1 MEKNDYLQKL
11 LEKVNVKYVNDPL
24 PADLRTRFPEI
35 KGPLGKDLTF
45 DELDRYPGLQ
55 EALAFILHYTPSK
68 WLLEQE
74 APEIRKRRI
83 LHQWKPDTR
92 EFQHQDGVPDSSQ
105 DDAGDIYRWARD
117 GEVSG
122 ICFSGGGIR
131 SATFNLGILQ
141 GLASRGSLHQF
152 DYLSS
157 VSGGGYIH
165 SWLAAWLKRRTL
177 EERDKNHRTNANQ
190 DDLRAAWKHVTY
202 RLTPLPGRTDSEK
215 YQTVWPRQIQWLRR
229 YSNYLTP
236 QVGLFTSD
244 TWSAVAMWIRN
255 SALNQT
261 LLTTMFLCLLCFPH
275 LLAPSV
281 RLAPNPSVACTTG
294 AGAVGLAAGVV
305 PKALQPCLVNKT
317 KPAPIKISPD
327 RYFGSLFLKY
337 WHGRWD
343 LAGIV
348 SFFYKIA
355 GAGKTIIAA
364 LICFATGIALVIFL
378 LRWEYDLALHPV
390 QIAEPKTESVPRPR
404 RYQQWIAKLM
414 LSLEPNSAFM
424 LKLRRHQELI
434 AILMLCLLLIF
445 AILWTLITLQHPEGP
460 PYPVALFLLFLCLVC
475 AETFAGA
482 ALAQMMT
489 RRTQTLQRCD
499 GDTKSGEKLARAIN
513 RARLIAMAIP
523 AAATGAV
530 AGVAIAALLQSG
542 MMDSAANWLGLTDP
556 WSLRL
561 VLGTILFFWLAP
573 FTMVV
578 ASGFVGKD
586 FPDWLSEWLGRIRGY
601 SLMMGIVWVF
611 LCGSSLLM
619 PAFFLH
625 FSEPWERW
633 IKWPAVLTWAA
644 TTAGSVLGGKS
655 SKTGGNG
662 NGATGGAVLEAVVL
676 IGPYVYIAGLV
687 FILSLVLEKVHGPL
701 ADNLFDHSDLLF
713 WVSAIGIFLFMAGW
727 LGRRLDINE
736 FSMHTFYRNRLTR
749 CYLGASNL
757 TRNPSPVTGFD
768 QRDTADLQIAQLA
781 FDRAYPGPIPIF
793 CCAMNI
799 TLGEDLAWQQRKAAS
814 FAFTPYYSGYTV
826 GWTEAHK
833 GLRFNGFVPTE
844 FLYEGDP
851 SGTKDVGGPNLATAM
866 AASGAAV
873 SPNWGYHTNPATAFL
888 MTMFDVRLG
897 LWIPNP
903 RHSPLAGQKLGV
915 KPDSPPQPSSP
926 AFAPA
931 RLASELLGSVDDTS
945 KYVYLTDGGH
955 FDNMG
960 LYELVRRR
968 CYKIVIC
975 DAEED
980 GDYSYEGIGDA
991 IRKCRIDFGA
1001 EIELDLSP
1009 TRPNANSRLST
1020 AHMIQG
1026 TIRYPE
1032 TPSDQ
1037 KGAVWYIKASLTGKP
1052 PAAGEEVSA
1061 ELPDVPGDVQN
1072 YKLQHPHFPHD
1083 STAEQWFTESQF
1095 ESYRRLGQSIVDG
1108 L

>member
-1 MEKNDYLQKL
+1 MERNDYLQRL
-11 LEKVNVKYVNDPL
+11 LEKVHVKFVNDPL
-24 PADLRTRFPEI
+24 PVDLRTRFPDI

-45 DELDRYPGLQ
+45 DELDKYPGLQ
-55 EALAFILHYTPSK
+55 ESLAFIMRYTPSK

-74 APEIRKRRI
+74 APQIEKRRA
-83 LHQWKPDTR
+83 LHQWRPDTR
-92 EFQHQDGVPDSSQ
+92 NFQCQGAVPDSSQ
-105 DDAGDIYRWARD
+105 DDPGDIYRWARD
-117 GEVSG
+117 SEVSG

-141 GLASRGSLHQF
+141 GLASRGSLNQF

-165 SWLAAWLKRRTL
+165 SWFAAWLKRRTM
-177 EERDKNHRTNANQ
+177 EERDNNQRTRANQ
-190 DDLRAAWKHVTY
+190 DDLRAAWDHVNY
-202 RLTPLPGRTDSEK
+202 RLTPLPGRNGSTK

-236 QVGLFTSD
+236 HVGLFTSD

-261 LLTTMFLCLLCFPH
+261 LLIAMFLCLLCVPH

-281 RLAPNPSVACTTG
+281 RLGPKPPLACTTG
-294 AGAVGLAAGVV
+294 GDAAALGIGVV
-305 PKALQPCLVNKT
+305 PQALQPCLVNKT
-317 KPAPIKISPD
+317 TPAPIKFSPD
-327 RYFGSLFLKY
+327 RDFGSLFLKY
-337 WHGRWD
+337 WHGRWN
-343 LAGIV
+343 LAGSI
-348 SFFYKIA
+348 SLFYKIA

-378 LRWEYDLALHPV
+378 LRWEYDLALQPV
-390 QIAEPKTESVPRPR
+390 Q
-404 RYQQWIAKLM
+404 
-414 LSLEPNSAFM
+414 SAGTKSEFM
-424 LKLRRHQELI
+424 LRLRRHQEAI

-445 AILWTLITLQHPEGP
+445 AILWTLITLQHPQGP
-460 PYPVALFLLFLCLVC
+460 AYPAALFLLFLCLVC
-475 AETFAGA
+475 AETFAGG

-489 RRTQTLQRCD
+489 RRTQALQWRD
-499 GDTKSGEKLARAIN
+499 KDPKSGERLARAVK

-523 AAATGAV
+523 AAATGTV
-530 AGVAIAALLQSG
+530 MGVAIAALLQSW
-542 MMDSAANWLGLTDP
+542 MIDCAVNWLGLTAL

-586 FPDWLSEWLGRIRGY
+586 FPDWLSEWLGRIRAY
-601 SLMMGIVWVF
+601 SLIMGIVWIF

-625 FSEPWERW
+625 FSGHW

-644 TTAGSVLGGKS
+644 TTAGSVLGSKS
-655 SKTGGNG
+655 SKTSGKGNG
-662 NGATGGAVLEAVVL
+662 SSSGAVLESVVL
-676 IGPYVYIAGLV
+676 VGPYVYIAGLV
-687 FILSLVLEKVHGPL
+687 FILSLVLEKLHGPL
-701 ADNLFDHSDLLF
+701 ADNVFDHSDLLF
-713 WVSAIGIFLFMAGW
+713 WISAIAIFLFVAGW

-757 TRNPSPVTGFD
+757 TRSPSPVTGFD

-781 FDRAYPGPIPIF
+781 FDREYPGPIPIF

-833 GLRFNGFVPTE
+833 NLRFNGFVPTE

-873 SPNWGYHTNPATAFL
+873 SPNWGYHTNSATAFL

-915 KPDSPPQPSSP
+915 KPDTPPTPASP

-931 RLASELLGSVDDTS
+931 RLTSELLGSVNDTS
-945 KYVYLTDGGH
+945 TYVYLTDGGH

-1009 TRPNANSRLST
+1009 TRPNAKSGLSR
-1020 AHMIQG
+1020 AHIIRG

-1032 TPSDQ
+1032 TPCDE

-1052 PAAGEEVSA
+1052 PGAGEEGSA

>member
-1 MEKNDYLQKL
+1 MEKNDYLQRL
-11 LEKVNVKYVNDPL
+11 LEKVHVKFVNDPL
-24 PADLRTRFPEI
+24 PADLRTRFPDI
-35 KGPLGKDLTF
+35 KGPLGKDLTY

-55 EALAFILHYTPSK
+55 EELAFIVRYTPSK

-74 APEIRKRRI
+74 APEIRKRRN
-83 LHQWKPDTR
+83 LHQWRPDTR
-92 EFQHQDGVPDSSQ
+92 AFQCQDALPDCSQ
-105 DDAGDIYRWARD
+105 DDAGDIYCWARD
-117 GEVSG
+117 SEVSG

-141 GLASRGSLHQF
+141 GLASRGSLNQF

-177 EERDKNHRTNANQ
+177 EERDKNQRTKANQ
-190 DDLRAAWKHVTY
+190 NDLLAAWNHVTY
-202 RLTPLPGRTDSEK
+202 RLTPLPGRTGLEK

-236 QVGLFTSD
+236 HVGLFTSD

-255 SALNQT
+255 SSLNQT
-261 LLTTMFLCLLCFPH
+261 LLIAMFLCLLCFPH

-281 RLAPNPSVACTTG
+281 RLGPNPSVASATG
-294 AGAVGLAAGVV
+294 AGAAGLAAGVV
-305 PKALQPCLVNKT
+305 PKASQPGLVNET
-317 KPAPIKISPD
+317 KPAPTKISPD
-327 RYFGSLFLKY
+327 RSFRSLFLKY
-337 WHGRWD
+337 WQGRWN
-343 LAGIV
+343 LAGVV
-348 SFFYKIA
+348 SFFYKVA

-364 LICFATGIALVIFL
+364 LFCFATGITLVIFL
-378 LRWEYDLALHPV
+378 LRWEYDLAV
-390 QIAEPKTESVPRPR
+390 QPIQGPKPR
-404 RYQQWIAKLM
+404 
-414 LSLEPNSAFM
+414 LEFM
-424 LKLRRHQELI
+424 LTLRRHQVLI
-434 AILMLCLLLIF
+434 ANVMLCLLLIF
-445 AILWTLITLQHPEGP
+445 AILWTRITLQHPVGP
-460 PYPVALFLLFLCLVC
+460 TYPVALFLLFLCLVC
-475 AETFAGA
+475 AETFAGG

-489 RRTQTLQRCD
+489 RRTQTLQWR
-499 GDTKSGEKLARAIN
+499 GKDTNNGERLARAIK

-530 AGVAIAALLQSG
+530 VGVAIAALLQSWR
-542 MMDSAANWLGLTDP
+542 MDSAANWLGLTAP
-556 WSLRL
+556 WSLQL

-578 ASGFVGKD
+578 ASGFIGKD
-586 FPDWLSEWLGRIRGY
+586 FPDWLSEWLGRIRAY
-601 SLMMGIVWVF
+601 SLIMGIVWIF

-625 FSEPWERW
+625 LSGPWERW

-655 SKTGGNG
+655 SKTSGHDNG
-662 NGATGGAVLEAVVL
+662 SSSGAVLEGVVL

-687 FILSLVLEKVHGPL
+687 FILSLVLEKLHGPL
-701 ADNLFDHSDLLF
+701 ADNLFHHSDLRF
-713 WVSAIGIFLFMAGW
+713 WVSAIAVFLFMAGW

-757 TRNPSPVTGFD
+757 TRSPSPVTGFD

-781 FDRAYPGPIPIF
+781 FDREYPGPIPIF

-826 GWTEAHK
+826 GWTEARK

-851 SGTKDVGGPNLATAM
+851 SGTKEVGGPNLATAM

-915 KPDSPPQPSSP
+915 NPDTPPKPASPV
-926 AFAPA
+926 FAPA
-931 RLASELLGSVDDTS
+931 RLTSELLGSVNDTS
-945 KYVYLTDGGH
+945 RYVYLTDGGH

-1009 TRPNANSRLST
+1009 TRPNAKSVLST
-1020 AHMIQG
+1020 AHIIRG

-1032 TPSDQ
+1032 TPSDK
-1037 KGAVWYIKASLTGKP
+1037 KGAVCYIKASLTGKP
-1052 PAAGEEVSA
+1052 PAAGEEGSA

>member
-1 MEKNDYLQKL
+1 MHE
-11 LEKVNVKYVNDPL
+11 
-24 PADLRTRFPEI
+24 
-35 KGPLGKDLTF
+35 
-45 DELDRYPGLQ
+45 
-55 EALAFILHYTPSK
+55 
-68 WLLEQE
+68 
-74 APEIRKRRI
+74 
-83 LHQWKPDTR
+83 
-92 EFQHQDGVPDSSQ
+92 
-105 DDAGDIYRWARD
+105 
-117 GEVSG
+117 
-122 ICFSGGGIR
+122 
-131 SATFNLGILQ
+131 
-141 GLASRGSLHQF
+141 
-152 DYLSS
+152 
-157 VSGGGYIH
+157 
-165 SWLAAWLKRRTL
+165 
-177 EERDKNHRTNANQ
+177 
-190 DDLRAAWKHVTY
+190 
-202 RLTPLPGRTDSEK
+202 
-215 YQTVWPRQIQWLRR
+215 LRR
-229 YSNYLTP
+229 
-236 QVGLFTSD
+236 D
-244 TWSAVAMWIRN
+244 
-255 SALNQT
+255 
-261 LLTTMFLCLLCFPH
+261 
-275 LLAPSV
+275 
-281 RLAPNPSVACTTG
+281 
-294 AGAVGLAAGVV
+294 
-305 PKALQPCLVNKT
+305 
-317 KPAPIKISPD
+317 
-327 RYFGSLFLKY
+327 
-337 WHGRWD
+337 
-343 LAGIV
+343 
-348 SFFYKIA
+348 
-355 GAGKTIIAA
+355 
-364 LICFATGIALVIFL
+364 
-378 LRWEYDLALHPV
+378 
-390 QIAEPKTESVPRPR
+390 
-404 RYQQWIAKLM
+404 QQWIARLM
-414 LSLEPNSAFM
+414 LCLEPKSECM
-424 LKLRRHQELI
+424 LWLRRHQEFI

-445 AILWTLITLQHPEGP
+445 AILWTLITLQHPQEP
-460 PYPVALFLLFLCLVC
+460 AYPVAIFLLFLCLVC
-475 AETFAGA
+475 AETFAGG

-489 RRTQTLQRCD
+489 RRTQTLPWHGR
-499 GDTKSGEKLARAIN
+499 DTKGGERLAKTIKRM
-513 RARLIAMAIP
+513 RLILMAIP

-530 AGVAIAALLQSG
+530 AGVAIAALLQSS
-542 MMDSAANWLGLTDP
+542 MMDWAAGWLGLTGP
-556 WSLRL
+556 WSLQL

-619 PAFFLH
+619 PALFLH
-625 FSEPWERW
+625 LSESWGRW
-633 IKWPAVLTWAA
+633 IQWPAVLTWVA
-644 TTAGSVLGGKS
+644 TTAGSVLGSKS
-655 SKTGGNG
+655 NKTSGIGNG
-662 NGATGGAVLEAVVL
+662 SAGGGVLEAVVL

-687 FILSLVLEKVHGPL
+687 SILSLVLEKVHGPL

-713 WVSAIGIFLFMAGW
+713 WASAIAVFLFISGW
-727 LGRRLDINE
+727 LGHRLDINE

-757 TRNPSPVTGFD
+757 MRSPSPVTGFD

-781 FDRAYPGPIPIF
+781 FDREYPGPIPIF

-851 SGTKDVGGPNLATAM
+851 SAAKDVGGPNLATAM

-873 SPNWGYHTNPATAFL
+873 SPNWGYHTNPVTAFL

-915 KPDSPPQPSSP
+915 KPDKPPMPSSP
-926 AFAPA
+926 VFAPA
-931 RLASELLGSVDDTS
+931 RLASELLGRVNDTS
-945 KYVYLTDGGH
+945 NYVYLTDGGH

-1009 TRPNANSRLST
+1009 TRPNAKSRLST
-1020 AHMIQG
+1020 AHVIRG

-1052 PAAGEEVSA
+1052 PAAGEETN
-1061 ELPDVPGDVQN
+1061 ELPDAPGDVQN

-1095 ESYRRLGQSIVDG
+1095 ESYRRLGQNIVDG

>member
-1 MEKNDYLQKL
+1 MENNDYLQRL
-11 LEKVNVKYVNDPL
+11 LEKVHVRFVNDPL
-24 PADLRTRFPEI
+24 PADLRTRFPDI
-35 KGPLGKDLTF
+35 KGPLGKDLTYA
-45 DELDRYPGLQ
+45 ELDKYPGLQ
-55 EALAFILHYTPSK
+55 EDLAFILRYTPSK

-83 LHQWKPDTR
+83 LHQWRQDTR
-92 EFQHQDGVPDSSQ
+92 DFQCQDAVPDPSQ
-105 DDAGDIYRWARD
+105 DDEGDIYRWARD
-117 GEVSG
+117 SEVSG

-177 EERDKNHRTNANQ
+177 EERDENQRTRANQ
-190 DDLRAAWKHVTY
+190 DDLRKAWDHVTC
-202 RLTPLPGRTDSEK
+202 RLTPLPGRTSSEQ

-261 LLTTMFLCLLCFPH
+261 LLITMFLCLLCFPH

-281 RLAPNPSVACTTG
+281 RLGPNASVAIATST
-294 AGAVGLAAGVV
+294 GAVGVAAGVV
-305 PKALQPCLVNKT
+305 PKASQTGLVNKT
-317 KPAPIKISPD
+317 KPAPTKISPD
-327 RYFGSLFLKY
+327 RYFRSLFLKY
-337 WHGRWD
+337 WHGRWN

-348 SFFYKIA
+348 SFVYKIA

-364 LICFATGIALVIFL
+364 LFCFATGIALVIHL
-378 LRWEYDLALHPV
+378 LRWEYDLAVKPL
-390 QIAEPKTESVPRPR
+390 QAAKPKVE
-404 RYQQWIAKLM
+404 
-414 LSLEPNSAFM
+414 FM
-424 LKLRRHQELI
+424 LRLRRHQVLI
-434 AILMLCLLLIF
+434 ANLMLCLLLIF
-445 AILWTLITLQHPEGP
+445 AILWTLITLQHPEEP
-460 PYPVALFLLFLCLVC
+460 AYPAALFLLFLCLVC
-475 AETFAGA
+475 AETFAGG

-489 RRTQTLQRCD
+489 RRTQILQWR
-499 GDTKSGEKLARAIN
+499 GKDTKNGERLARAIK
-513 RARLIAMAIP
+513 RVRLVLMAIP

-530 AGVAIAALLQSG
+530 AGVAIAALLQSWR
-542 MMDSAANWLGLTDP
+542 MDYAANWLGLTDP

-561 VLGTILFFWLAP
+561 VLGTILFFWLGP
-573 FTMVV
+573 FTMVL

-586 FPDWLSEWLGRIRGY
+586 FPDWLSEWLGRIRAY
-601 SLMMGIVWVF
+601 SLMMGILWVF
-611 LCGSSLLM
+611 LCGSALLM
-619 PAFFLH
+619 PAFFLRL
-625 FSEPWERW
+625 SEPWGLW

-655 SKTGGNG
+655 SKTSGSGNG
-662 NGATGGAVLEAVVL
+662 SSSGPILEAVVL

-687 FILSLVLEKVHGPL
+687 FILSLVLERLHGPL
-701 ADNLFDHSDLLF
+701 ADHLFHHSDLRL
-713 WVSAIGIFLFMAGW
+713 WVTAIAVFLFMAGW
-727 LGRRLDINE
+727 LGRRLDVNE

-757 TRNPSPVTGFD
+757 TRSPSPVTGFD
-768 QRDTADLQIAQLA
+768 QRDTANLQIAQLA
-781 FDRAYPGPIPIF
+781 FDREYPGPIPIF

-826 GWTEAHK
+826 GWTEARK

-851 SGTKDVGGPNLATAM
+851 SGTKEVGGPNLATAM

-873 SPNWGYHTNPATAFL
+873 SPNMGYHTNSATAFL

-915 KPDSPPQPSSP
+915 KPDTPPKPASPI
-926 AFAPA
+926 FAPA
-931 RLASELLGSVDDTS
+931 RLASELLGSVNDTS
-945 KYVYLTDGGH
+945 SYVYLTDGGH

-1009 TRPNANSRLST
+1009 TRPNASSGLST
-1020 AHMIQG
+1020 AHMIRG

-1052 PAAGEEVSA
+1052 PAAGEEESA
-1061 ELPDVPGDVQN
+1061 ELPDAPGDLQN

-1083 STAEQWFTESQF
+1083 STADQWFTESQF

>member
-1 MEKNDYLQKL
+1 MEKNDYLRRL
-11 LEKVNVKYVNDPL
+11 LEKVHVKFVNDPL
-24 PADLRTRFPEI
+24 PADLRTRFPAI
-35 KGPLGKDLTF
+35 KGPLGKDLTY
-45 DELDRYPGLQ
+45 DELDKYPGLQ
-55 EALAFILHYTPSK
+55 EALAFMVRYTPSK

-74 APEIRKRRI
+74 AREIGKRRR
-83 LHQWKPDTR
+83 LHQWRPDTR
-92 EFQHQDGVPDSSQ
+92 DFQCLDAVPDPSQ
-105 DDAGDIYRWARD
+105 DDPGDVYRWARD
-117 GEVSG
+117 SEVSG

-177 EERDKNHRTNANQ
+177 EERDKNQRTRASQ
-190 DDLRAAWKHVTY
+190 DDLRAAWNHVTY
-202 RLTPLPGRTDSEK
+202 RLTPLPGRNGSEK

-244 TWSAVAMWIRN
+244 TWSAVAMWVRN

-261 LLTTMFLCLLCFPH
+261 LLIAMFLCLLCFPH

-281 RLAPNPSVACTTG
+281 RLGPTCATG
-294 AGAVGLAAGVV
+294 ADAVGPAAGVV
-305 PKALQPCLVNKT
+305 PKVLQPCLVNQT
-317 KPAPIKISPD
+317 KPAPIISPD
-327 RYFGSLFLKY
+327 RYFRSLFLKY
-337 WHGRWD
+337 WHGRWN

-348 SFFYKIA
+348 SFFFKIA
-355 GAGKTIIAA
+355 GAGKTIVVA
-364 LICFATGIALVIFL
+364 LFCFATGIALVIFL
-378 LRWEYDLALHPV
+378 LRWEYDLAV
-390 QIAEPKTESVPRPR
+390 QPPQDAEHKFE
-404 RYQQWIAKLM
+404 
-414 LSLEPNSAFM
+414 FM
-424 LKLRRHQELI
+424 LRLRRHQVLI
-434 AILMLCLLLIF
+434 ANLMLCLLLIF
-445 AILWTLITLQHPEGP
+445 AILWTRITLQHPEEP
-460 PYPVALFLLFLCLVC
+460 AYPVALFLLFLCLVC
-475 AETFAGA
+475 AETFAGG

-489 RRTQTLQRCD
+489 RRTQTLQWGRK
-499 GDTKSGEKLARAIN
+499 DTKHGQRLAQTIN
-513 RARLIAMAIP
+513 RVRLIAMAIP

-530 AGVAIAALLQSG
+530 AGVAIAALLQSCW
-542 MMDSAANWLGLTDP
+542 MDCAANWLGLTDP
-556 WSLRL
+556 SSLRL

-573 FTMVV
+573 FTMVL
-578 ASGFVGKD
+578 ASGFIGKD
-586 FPDWLSEWLGRIRGY
+586 FPDWLSEWLGRIRAY
-601 SLMMGIVWVF
+601 SLIMGIVWIF
-611 LCGSSLLM
+611 FCGSSLLM

-625 FSEPWERW
+625 LSQSWGRW
-633 IKWPAVLTWAA
+633 IRWPAVLTWVA

-655 SKTGGNG
+655 SKTSGSANG
-662 NGATGGAVLEAVVL
+662 STSGPVLEGVVL

-687 FILSLVLEKVHGPL
+687 LILSLVLEKLHGPL
-701 ADNLFDHSDLLF
+701 ADNLFDHSDLRF
-713 WVSAIGIFLFMAGW
+713 WLWAIAVFLFMAGW

-757 TRNPSPVTGFD
+757 TRSPSPVTGFD
-768 QRDTADLQIAQLA
+768 QRDTANLQLAQLG
-781 FDRAYPGPIPIF
+781 FDREYPGPIPIF

-826 GWTEAHK
+826 GWTEARK

-873 SPNWGYHTNPATAFL
+873 SPNWGYHTNSATAFL

-915 KPDSPPQPSSP
+915 KPDTSPKPASP
-926 AFAPA
+926 IFAPA
-931 RLASELLGSVDDTS
+931 RLTSELLGSVDDTS
-945 KYVYLTDGGH
+945 RYVYLTDGGH

-1009 TRPNANSRLST
+1009 TRPNAKSRLST
-1020 AHMIQG
+1020 AHIIRG

-1052 PAAGEEVSA
+1052 SAAGEEGSA
-1061 ELPDVPGDVQN
+1061 ELPDVPGDLQN
-1072 YKLQHPHFPHD
+1072 YKLQHPYFPHD
-1083 STAEQWFTESQF
+1083 STADQWFTESQF

>member
-1 MEKNDYLQKL
+1 MEKNDYLRRL
-11 LEKVNVKYVNDPL
+11 LEKVHVKFVNDPL
-24 PADLRTRFPEI
+24 PADLRTRFPAI
-35 KGPLGKDLTF
+35 KGPLGKDLSY
-45 DELDRYPGLQ
+45 DELDKYPGLQ
-55 EALAFILHYTPSK
+55 EALAFMVRYTPSK

-74 APEIRKRRI
+74 APEIGKRRS
-83 LHQWKPDTR
+83 LHQWRPDTR
-92 EFQHQDGVPDSSQ
+92 DFQCQDAVPDPSQ

-117 GEVSG
+117 SEVSG

-177 EERDKNHRTNANQ
+177 EERDKNQRTRANQ
-190 DDLRAAWKHVTY
+190 DDLRAAWNHVTY
-202 RLTPLPGRTDSEK
+202 RLTPLPGRNGSEK

-244 TWSAVAMWIRN
+244 TWSAVAMWVRN
-255 SALNQT
+255 SSLNQT
-261 LLTTMFLCLLCFPH
+261 LLITMFLCLLCFPH

-281 RLAPNPSVACTTG
+281 RLGPNPSMACATG
-294 AGAVGLAAGVV
+294 AGAIGPAAGVV
-305 PKALQPCLVNKT
+305 PKALQPCLVNNT
-317 KPAPIKISPD
+317 KPSPIKISPD
-327 RYFGSLFLKY
+327 RYFRSLFLKY
-337 WHGRWD
+337 WRGRWN

-355 GAGKTIIAA
+355 DAGRTIVAA
-364 LICFATGIALVIFL
+364 LFCFATGIALVIFL
-378 LRWEYDLALHPV
+378 LRWEYDLALQPL
-390 QIAEPKTESVPRPR
+390 QSAETKSE
-404 RYQQWIAKLM
+404 
-414 LSLEPNSAFM
+414 FM

-434 AILMLCLLLIF
+434 ANLMLCLLLIF
-445 AILWTLITLQHPEGP
+445 AVLWTLITVQHPEGP
-460 PYPVALFLLFLCLVC
+460 AYPVALFLLFLSLVC
-475 AETFAGA
+475 AETFAGG

-489 RRTQTLQRCD
+489 RRTQTLQWRRKE
-499 GDTKSGEKLARAIN
+499 TKHGERLARAIK
-513 RARLIAMAIP
+513 RGRLIAMAIP

-530 AGVAIAALLQSG
+530 AGVTIAALLQSW
-542 MMDSAANWLGLTDP
+542 MMDCAANWLGLTDP

-586 FPDWLSEWLGRIRGY
+586 FPDWLSEWLGRIRAY

-619 PAFFLH
+619 PALFLH
-625 FSEPWERW
+625 LSQSWGRW
-633 IKWPAVLTWAA
+633 IRWPAVLTWVA

-655 SKTGGNG
+655 SKTGGGANG
-662 NGATGGAVLEAVVL
+662 STSGPVLESVVL
-676 IGPYVYIAGLV
+676 IGPYVYITGLV
-687 FILSLVLEKVHGPL
+687 FILSLVLEKLHGPL

-713 WVSAIGIFLFMAGW
+713 WVWAIAVFLFIAAW

-757 TRNPSPVTGFD
+757 IRSPSPVTGFD

-781 FDRAYPGPIPIF
+781 FDREYPGPIPIF

-826 GWTEAHK
+826 GWTEARK

-915 KPDSPPQPSSP
+915 KPDTPPKPASPI
-926 AFAPA
+926 FAPA
-931 RLASELLGSVDDTS
+931 RLTSELLGSVNDTS
-945 KYVYLTDGGH
+945 RYVYLTDGGH

-1009 TRPNANSRLST
+1009 TRPNAKSHLST
-1020 AHMIQG
+1020 AHIIRG

-1052 PAAGEEVSA
+1052 SAAGEEGSA
-1061 ELPDVPGDVQN
+1061 ELPDVPGDLQN
-1072 YKLQHPHFPHD
+1072 YKLQHPYFPHD
-1083 STAEQWFTESQF
+1083 STADQWFTESQF

>member
-1 MEKNDYLQKL
+1 M
-11 LEKVNVKYVNDPL
+11 
-24 PADLRTRFPEI
+24 
-35 KGPLGKDLTF
+35 
-45 DELDRYPGLQ
+45 
-55 EALAFILHYTPSK
+55 H
-68 WLLEQE
+68 
-74 APEIRKRRI
+74 
-83 LHQWKPDTR
+83 
-92 EFQHQDGVPDSSQ
+92 
-105 DDAGDIYRWARD
+105 AR
-117 GEVSG
+117 
-122 ICFSGGGIR
+122 
-131 SATFNLGILQ
+131 
-141 GLASRGSLHQF
+141 
-152 DYLSS
+152 
-157 VSGGGYIH
+157 
-165 SWLAAWLKRRTL
+165 
-177 EERDKNHRTNANQ
+177 
-190 DDLRAAWKHVTY
+190 
-202 RLTPLPGRTDSEK
+202 
-215 YQTVWPRQIQWLRR
+215 
-229 YSNYLTP
+229 
-236 QVGLFTSD
+236 
-244 TWSAVAMWIRN
+244 
-255 SALNQT
+255 
-261 LLTTMFLCLLCFPH
+261 
-275 LLAPSV
+275 
-281 RLAPNPSVACTTG
+281 
-294 AGAVGLAAGVV
+294 
-305 PKALQPCLVNKT
+305 
-317 KPAPIKISPD
+317 
-327 RYFGSLFLKY
+327 
-337 WHGRWD
+337 
-343 LAGIV
+343 
-348 SFFYKIA
+348 
-355 GAGKTIIAA
+355 
-364 LICFATGIALVIFL
+364 
-378 LRWEYDLALHPV
+378 
-390 QIAEPKTESVPRPR
+390 
-404 RYQQWIAKLM
+404 
-414 LSLEPNSAFM
+414 
-424 LKLRRHQELI
+424 LRRHQEAI

-445 AILWTLITLQHPEGP
+445 AVLWTRITLQHPQEP
-460 PYPVALFLLFLCLVC
+460 AYPVAFFLLFLSLVC
-475 AETFAGA
+475 AETFAGG

-489 RRTQTLQRCD
+489 RRTQTLQWRGRDPKD
-499 GDTKSGEKLARAIN
+499 GERLARTIK
-513 RARLIAMAIP
+513 RVRLIAMAIP

-530 AGVAIAALLQSG
+530 GGVAIAALLQSR
-542 MMDSAANWLGLTDP
+542 MMDYAANWLGLTAP
-556 WSLRL
+556 WSLQV

-619 PAFFLH
+619 PALFLH
-625 FSEPWERW
+625 LSESLGLW
-633 IKWPAVLTWAA
+633 IKWPAVLTWAG
-644 TTAGSVLGGKS
+644 TTAGSVLGSKS
-655 SKTGGNG
+655 NKTSGNG
-662 NGATGGAVLEAVVL
+662 NGSRSGGMLEAVVL

-687 FILSLVLEKVHGPL
+687 SILSLALEKVHGPL
-701 ADNLFDHSDLLF
+701 ADHLFDHSDLLF
-713 WVSAIGIFLFMAGW
+713 WASAIAAFLFISGW
-727 LGRRLDINE
+727 LGHRLDINE

-757 TRNPSPVTGFD
+757 TRSPSPVTGFD

-781 FDRAYPGPIPIF
+781 FDREYPGPIPIF

-833 GLRFNGFVPTE
+833 DLRFNGFVPTE

-915 KPDSPPQPSSP
+915 KPDTPPKPSSP
-926 AFAPA
+926 VFAPA
-931 RLASELLGSVDDTS
+931 RLASELLGSVNDTS
-945 KYVYLTDGGH
+945 NYVYLTDGGH

-1009 TRPNANSRLST
+1009 TRPNAKSLLST
-1020 AHMIQG
+1020 AHVIRG

-1052 PAAGEEVSA
+1052 PAAGEDANA
-1061 ELPDVPGDVQN
+1061 ELPDAPGDVQN